1 MNDRCQNRGD
11 LTKNKVI
18 SGNSLNNCNGG
29 EKGENNDYQRRN
41 YDRPKCPNFVY
52 QNFNPAPQFPIGF
65 NKFGQTG
72 TAHAVCRVDLHLF
85 GLLCWAY
92 IQLKFDI
99 IVARLC
105 GPHPHPLPPLCPHPP
120 PLTTSARVCW
130 GFAGLSELRASGGFA
145 AASKVGSVSSDNDSA
160 ETLGLFL
167 VLFGVFSA
175 AVLCA
180 VYTSR
185 RRTSKK
191 AAAGAGAGATTS
203 SVKVVIPIVGKLG
216 EGNASVRFP
225 RTKLRPIH
233 FVHVRVPSRV

>member
-1 MNDRCQNRGD
+1 VKTTTISEEIMTDQNVPI
-11 LTKNKVI
+11 LSTKI
-18 SGNSLNNCNGG
+18 SIQL
-29 EKGENNDYQRRN
+29 
-41 YDRPKCPNFVY
+41 PNFRLVVLINLAKLA
-52 QNFNPAPQFPIGF
+52 Q
-65 NKFGQTG
+65 
-72 TAHAVCRVDLHLF
+72 LMLF
-85 GLLCWAY
+85 AASIFTCLVVCWAY

-120 PLTTSARVCW
+120 PLTTSVCVCW